1 MKMYVRQESF
11 LITSKTQSIF
21 RHWSFTVP
29 RLKTILY
36 CRLGDNISHL
46 QWINLSINLMPILG
60 GASFTKIYCLFMGS
74 GNAKQD
80 LTFFFYAAWFFNEL
94 SVNLENLW
102 DLCAGC
108 YGCCLP
114 IGCCFYK
121 KAHVCPCSNGV
132 QSSQMEGVCIL
143 LILVEA
149 RFIKYFYYPR

>member
-1 MKMYVRQESF
+1 MEFHLPETLNYTLLPTLGQY
-11 LITSKTQSIF
+11 QSLAMDK
-21 RHWSFTVP
+21 S
-29 RLKTILY
+29 
-36 CRLGDNISHL
+36 
-46 QWINLSINLMPILG
+46 NLSINLIPILG
-60 GASFTKIYCLFMGS
+60 GASFTQIYCLFMGS

-80 LTFFFYAAWFFNEL
+80 LTFFFYATWFFNEL
-94 SVNLENLW
+94 SVNLQNLW

-108 YGCCLP
+108 YGCCLL
-114 IGCCFYK
+114 IGCCFY